1 MYHINI
7 KGDIYMKAFKGSFK
21 KKSGENREMFFA
33 RISDLPSQF
42 VAAKIVGAGNEQNYP
57 KGMELVWDL
66 EQDDFRI
73 FNWNTT
79 NSSITETEVDE
90 KLFTVS
96 R

>member
-1 MYHINI
+1 
-7 KGDIYMKAFKGSFK
+7 MKAFKGSFK

-42 VAAKIVGAGNEQNYP
+42 VASKIIGAGNEQKYP

-73 FNWNTT
+73 FNWKTAVDK
-79 NSSITETEVDE
+79 IKEVEIDT
-90 KLFTVS
+90 KLLQVS

>member
-1 MYHINI
+1 MYYVNI

-73 FNWNTT
+73 FNWKTT
-79 NSSITETEVDE
+79 IDNIKEVEVDN
-90 KLFTVS
+90 KLFQVS
-96 R
+96 

>member
-1 MYHINI
+1 
-7 KGDIYMKAFKGSFK
+7 
-21 KKSGENREMFFA
+21 
-33 RISDLPSQF
+33 
-42 VAAKIVGAGNEQNYP
+42 
-57 KGMELVWDL
+57 MELVWDL

>member
-1 MYHINI
+1 MYYINI

-33 RISDLPSQF
+33 RISDLPSHF
-42 VAAKIVGAGNEQNYP
+42 VASKIIGAGNEQKYP

-73 FNWNTT
+73 FNWKTAVDK
-79 NSSITETEVDE
+79 IKEVEIDT
-90 KLFTVS
+90 KLFQVS

>member
-1 MYHINI
+1 
-7 KGDIYMKAFKGSFK
+7 MKAFKGSFK

-33 RISDLPSQF
+33 RISDLPSHF
-42 VAAKIVGAGNEQNYP
+42 VASKITGAGNEQDYP

-79 NSSITETEVDE
+79 NSSIMETEIDE

>member
-1 MYHINI
+1 MYYVNI

-42 VAAKIVGAGNEQNYP
+42 VAAKIVGAGNEQKYP

-73 FNWNTT
+73 FNWNNT
-79 NSSITETEVDE
+79 SSPITETEIDE
-90 KLFTVS
+90 NLLN
-96 R
+96 